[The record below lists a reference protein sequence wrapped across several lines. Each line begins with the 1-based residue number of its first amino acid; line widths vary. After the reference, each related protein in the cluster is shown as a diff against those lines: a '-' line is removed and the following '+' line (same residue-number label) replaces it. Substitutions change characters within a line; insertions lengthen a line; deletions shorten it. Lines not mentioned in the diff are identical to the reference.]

1 MRKGFLLTADNKE
14 KKRRAQSRVVKDGN
28 PPSPLRDRKDD
39 KRHDENAP
47 RINSG
52 AGLSMKQGFLLQ
64 SSSAATR
71 RKCNQQER
79 LSGSTKILD
88 DQDTTKATPLPQSI
102 ANKKRVVTAAS
113 AALLDL
119 EESTVKIDPIG
130 APPDDDIVSS
140 PSLINFISSSVES
153 TCSHNDYRD
162 DEVSDCKRP
171 PIIVET
177 VDRPITVIAE
187 KIMDDVGSAEPAVVR
202 EENTVTSIDTAA
214 NEMESFAFASE
225 VSQLLS
231 RLRRALKLNNKSK
244 RKDETDDSLT
254 GVRQFMNQK
263 SEQLIK
269 AFVETHMMCLDAS
282 VENKLRLRQLWTLI
296 LQQIAQESPTSSL
309 KKTKKKSTYAVSS
322 QLALGLGVLEF
333 SKPIGVALESIADIL
348 SDLASSM
355 IIQPRSCD
363 EEKQKRYKTEAIG
376 AILLLRYHCRCMS
389 IEASGEQTVVNE
401 TNRLECIEK
410 ETSMLLNKVIPALQ
424 SVVRNGLKRT
434 YLSSTAADAFFELI
448 EIFPTIQ
455 SSGFRS
461 SIASSHS
468 ICEDILPRIEEMIHV
483 KRLWMSKNED
493 DTSSEIRATPTLFC
507 NAPCQV
513 ILPPV
518 LDYLSRRYPSPTSIS
533 CILCNVMEANAKER
547 ANDFVGCLILS
558 AQRLENCKLIF
569 EDNGGS
575 WKSLLLESDDDYAYR
590 NILLAAAKAMVD
602 MPSSAIPLSLFSC
615 LVGNTNA
622 CDVTDSELKILVAT
636 VSVVRFAVDELRLFR
651 EFDTEVFKRFS
662 PLLILRRLPKE
673 YYQILH
679 KHIMSNKESSRTVL
693 CELATVLSNGFRA
706 HALKNDE
713 GNLAR
718 EEKVLMA
725 QVAGHCLP
733 FSATPNVNESP
744 ISLFDLCKKPFSA
757 TIDNMRTKS
766 KTSLV
771 LQNMHESKL
780 ALFAVCQHIP
790 GANDEDSSGN
800 ALINVASFVMDFLL
814 ESQTTCG
821 DDIEH
826 ELAKLHTGCLHF
838 LGVVFD
844 SLFARKAKISAEP
857 QIELEANSS
866 HTFLDGL
873 MKTFDMTTSIVFNG
887 AIEGHSEQRVSAS
900 MRTSIFNAMVI
911 HSQSCTTEDHR
922 LALFA
927 SELLPALLKWVDE
940 GAIDDDIRHP
950 LCVAAALQVF
960 YTILAKLASFD
971 WVSTLCKESELNFVR
986 LTIRCALK
994 SLCSE
999 EGAGIISP
1007 LRLAAMKVL
1016 LTVIANKQNLA
1027 ECIEPD
1033 EIRQAVVAV
1042 RGASNR
1048 DESQE
1053 VRTLAFEILPYL
1065 EHVIDS

>member
-1 MRKGFLLTADNKE
+1 
-14 KKRRAQSRVVKDGN
+14 
-28 PPSPLRDRKDD
+28 
-39 KRHDENAP
+39 
-47 RINSG
+47 
-52 AGLSMKQGFLLQ
+52 MKIVR
-64 SSSAATR
+64 TEMY
-71 RKCNQQER
+71 CW
-79 LSGSTKILD
+79 
-88 DQDTTKATPLPQSI
+88 
-102 ANKKRVVTAAS
+102 
-113 AALLDL
+113 LDL
-119 EESTVKIDPIG
+119 VDP
-130 APPDDDIVSS
+130 
-140 PSLINFISSSVES
+140 
-153 TCSHNDYRD
+153 
-162 DEVSDCKRP
+162 
-171 PIIVET
+171 
-177 VDRPITVIAE
+177 
-187 KIMDDVGSAEPAVVR
+187 
-202 EENTVTSIDTAA
+202 
-214 NEMESFAFASE
+214 
-225 VSQLLS
+225 
-231 RLRRALKLNNKSK
+231 
-244 RKDETDDSLT
+244 
-254 GVRQFMNQK
+254 
-263 SEQLIK
+263 
-269 AFVETHMMCLDAS
+269 
-282 VENKLRLRQLWTLI
+282 
-296 LQQIAQESPTSSL
+296 
-309 KKTKKKSTYAVSS
+309 
-322 QLALGLGVLEF
+322 
-333 SKPIGVALESIADIL
+333 
-348 SDLASSM
+348 
-355 IIQPRSCD
+355 
-363 EEKQKRYKTEAIG
+363 
-376 AILLLRYHCRCMS
+376 
-389 IEASGEQTVVNE
+389 
-401 TNRLECIEK
+401 
-410 ETSMLLNKVIPALQ
+410 
-424 SVVRNGLKRT
+424 
-434 YLSSTAADAFFELI
+434 SST
-448 EIFPTIQ
+448 
-455 SSGFRS
+455 
-461 SIASSHS
+461 
-468 ICEDILPRIEEMIHV
+468 
-483 KRLWMSKNED
+483 
-493 DTSSEIRATPTLFC
+493 
-507 NAPCQV
+507 
-513 ILPPV
+513 
-518 LDYLSRRYPSPTSIS
+518 
-533 CILCNVMEANAKER
+533 
-547 ANDFVGCLILS
+547 
-558 AQRLENCKLIF
+558 
-569 EDNGGS
+569 
-575 WKSLLLESDDDYAYR
+575 
-590 NILLAAAKAMVD
+590 
-602 MPSSAIPLSLFSC
+602 IPLSLFSC
-615 LVGNTNA
+615 LVGTTNA

-679 KHIMSNKESSRTVL
+679 KHIMSNKESTTVL

-706 HALKNDE
+706 YALKNDE

-766 KTSLV
+766 KRSLV

-790 GANDEDSSGN
+790 GANDEDISGN
-800 ALINVASFVMDFLL
+800 ALINVASFVMKFLL
-814 ESQTTCG
+814 ESQTMC

-857 QIELEANSS
+857 QIELEANSR

-900 MRTSIFNAMVI
+900 LRTSIFNTMVI
-911 HSQSCTTEDHR
+911 YSQSCTTEDRR

-927 SELLPALLKWVDE
+927 SGLLPALLKWVNE
-940 GAIDDDIRHP
+940 GSIDDDIRHP

-971 WVSTLCKESELNFVR
+971 WVSTLCNESELNFVR

-1016 LTVIANKQNLA
+1016 LTVIANKQNLG
-1027 ECIEPD
+1027 EYLQPD
-1033 EIRQAVVAV
+1033 EIRHAVVAV